1 MMSINW
7 NWSPIS
13 QFVSFLPQEAKRR
26 EREQKKKR
34 TKLDL
39 DKVEKIVRTI
49 KVENGGAASAKRR
62 EEEEEPLVKIK
73 REVDEE
79 PPARVGTESLILFVT
94 VPMIHTSNFPSS
106 EAKATEAEEEDSVEL

>member
-1 MMSINW
+1 MF
-7 NWSPIS
+7 PK
-13 QFVSFLPQEAKRR
+13 EAKRR

-79 PPARVGTESLILFVT
+79 PPARVGTKMAKLILFVT
-94 VPMIHTSNFPSS
+94 APMIQTSNFPSA